1 MTGNLSRWK
10 CKFQR
15 LDRLWMQTADRQ
27 LISENATLRENWSAD
42 PGMLKLR
49 IVPSQSL
56 LRIFEPQDQRLI
68 LGRRNIPPF
77 PSARGRLEKAG
88 ISLTI
93 SPVISAEIIC
103 SRGN

>member
-49 IVPSQSL
+49 SVPSQSL
-56 LRIFEPQDQRLI
+56 LRIFEPPDQRLI
-68 LGRRNIPPF
+68 WGGEIFPLPF
-77 PSARGRLEKAG
+77 RAGRLEKAG

-93 SPVISAEIIC
+93 SFVISAKIIC